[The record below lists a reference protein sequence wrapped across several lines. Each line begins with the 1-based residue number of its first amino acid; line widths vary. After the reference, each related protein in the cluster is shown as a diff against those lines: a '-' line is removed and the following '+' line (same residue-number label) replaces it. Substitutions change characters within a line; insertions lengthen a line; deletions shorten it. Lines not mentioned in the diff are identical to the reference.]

1 MGYNGSVIMKTP
13 ILIAGKYKVT
23 LKVTYATSMD
33 FMRTMTSGSNGG
45 KVQFTFDNNSKTTTE
60 VPIYASVSAN
70 TLGIYDTV
78 IYDEIEFSK
87 TGVHSM
93 KMLVA
98 DPAATSHNKFRIQL
112 DCMTFEPIIEDE

>member
-1 MGYNGSVIMKTP
+1 MLHHRCQEYFYILDGNNGGYYRVGYATPKTGSAWTNCKNKDHIYLNLGYNGSVIMKTP

-70 TLGIYDTV
+70 H
-78 IYDEIEFSK
+78 
-87 TGVHSM
+87 TG
-93 KMLVA
+93 
-98 DPAATSHNKFRIQL
+98 NI
-112 DCMTFEPIIEDE
+112 

>member
-1 MGYNGSVIMKTP
+1 MKTP

-78 IYDEIEFSK
+78 IYDEIEFQK
-87 TGVHSM
+87 RVFT
-93 KMLVA
+93 L
-98 DPAATSHNKFRIQL
+98 
-112 DCMTFEPIIEDE
+112 